1 MGNFLRIRCLVPTS
15 VMIEDMSVRLVGK
28 GDEATVLTSAAMVSQ
43 DLRDRL
49 DSRQVTLVRVGPEV
63 WPLAG
68 PVVLPPLPPRAL
80 VSGPSAR
87 AQEASPVVPPPPP
100 QAASPDIVG
109 VLKSI
114 DQSLKALLL
123 RPSPPPAEVVAAH
136 VRAISSIPVPDGLPG
151 AAHPQFI
158 PSTILPSG
166 EGAGSDIKVTKTSV
180 GVGVDDSVV
189 ALKELRRKK

>member
-28 GDEATVLTSAAMVSQ
+28 GSEVTVMASAAEASH

-49 DSRQVTLVRVGPEV
+49 GMRQVALLKVGPEV

-68 PVVLPPLPPRAL
+68 PVVLLPLPPR
-80 VSGPSAR
+80 P
-87 AQEASPVVPPPPP
+87 PTPPPPSVP
-100 QAASPDIVG
+100 APAQPGAPDIAL
-109 VLKSI
+109 VLSSI

-136 VRAISSIPVPDGLPG
+136 VRAVSSLVSPVAPS
-151 AAHPQFI
+151 AVHPQFI
-158 PSTILPSG
+158 PSSILPSG
-166 EGAGSDIKVTKTSV
+166 EGAGSDIRVRKSETSV
-180 GVGVDDSVV
+180 GVDESVS
-189 ALKELRRKK
+189 ALKELRKRK